1 MKNMKSHYKSLKAL
15 MLTIDDIISDLEKER
30 DNIENKADDED
41 RGMYCIEQE
50 MYNEIDEQIISLN
63 CCADYIASAM
73 GCLAEYTD

>member
-1 MKNMKSHYKSLKAL
+1 MKNMKSYYNSLEAL

-30 DNIENKADDED
+30 DDIEKKADDED
-41 RGMYCIEQE
+41 RGMYCIKQE

-73 GCLAEYTD
+73 GCLVEYTD